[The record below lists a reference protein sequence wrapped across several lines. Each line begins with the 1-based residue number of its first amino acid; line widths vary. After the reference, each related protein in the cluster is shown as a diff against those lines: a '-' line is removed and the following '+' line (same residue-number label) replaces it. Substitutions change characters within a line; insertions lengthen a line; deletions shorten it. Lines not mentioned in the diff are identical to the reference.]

1 MENLEKQE
9 VVDLLKTIVKA
20 RWFVILVVFA
30 QGIILKIFGHP
41 VPMAK
46 SWINFLIFLA
56 AILLNVYYWLYLRR
70 PLEKMSK
77 FGLEIIKSFQVL
89 GDLFWESLIIYFSG
103 TVSKMVI
110 VLYSMSIMVGASI
123 YRTGGVIFSTL
134 LCQMIFTFLAF
145 LQFKGIMQ
153 SDIPS
158 KEIFGTEFKLG
169 DYRSLFFLLVGFYSY
184 SWASAIFA
192 GYLAKIFRKR
202 EEKLIFQKDALQ
214 KRTEELVRLKNLL
227 EEALKKSEISRAEEI
242 KAKEL
247 LQKVNL
253 ELNKKIEEL
262 EKFYKTTV
270 GRELKM
276 VELKK
281 KINELEEELKKYKKQ

>member
-9 VVDLLKTIVKA
+9 VVDLLKIIVKA
-20 RWFVILVVFA
+20 RWFVTLVVFA
-30 QGIILKIFGHP
+30 QGIILKLFGHP

-56 AILLNVYYWLYLRR
+56 ALLLNVYYWLYLRR

-110 VLYSMSIMVGASI
+110 VLYSMSIMIGASI

-153 SDIPS
+153 PDIPS